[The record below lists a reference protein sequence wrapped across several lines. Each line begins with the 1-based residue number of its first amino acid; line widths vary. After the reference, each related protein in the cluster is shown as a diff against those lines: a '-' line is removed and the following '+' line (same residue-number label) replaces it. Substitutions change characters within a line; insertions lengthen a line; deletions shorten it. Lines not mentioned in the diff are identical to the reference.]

1 VGHPHVTPGREPG
14 TELAAPR
21 LAAGLPTVLRRA
33 LGEPVRVRSLARLKG
48 GYSREM
54 WSFDA
59 LLPHGSRGLILC
71 ADMAGG
77 VVDHADALSRVG
89 EYRLLAE
96 LRARGVPVPA
106 VLCAGGADD
115 VLGRPYLVMER
126 MEGITA
132 VGPLLRDPHYVR
144 RHDQFGRQKAEILAM
159 IHARAAPADLFTGTG
174 SAGAGDVVGGR
185 EAARWARAVSKVP
198 DARTPAVRAAVR
210 WLERHQPAR
219 QDRVALVHG
228 DYRTGNLLYG
238 PDGIRAVLDWEMAH
252 PGDPLEDVAFAQLV
266 CWRVETGRV
275 GGLVTADRWIELY
288 SRAARVTVDRDSL
301 HFWEVLGTV
310 KMAALTLRAGQR
322 LPPGRERGLLTRLFA
337 QLDSD
342 LGDRLLPGAGRSRDR
357 RDPPRRPGAAVSTVN
372 ADRRAD
378 VAQLAAAISPRENP
392 DGPFGSPDRRTP

>member
-1 VGHPHVTPGREPG
+1 VGHPRVTPGREPG
-14 TELAAPR
+14 TGLAAPR
-21 LAAGLPTVLRRA
+21 LAAGLATVLRRA

-54 WSFDA
+54 WTFVA
-59 LLPHGSRGLILC
+59 CLPQGSRQLILC
-71 ADMAGG
+71 TDMAGG
-77 VVDHADALSRVG
+77 VVDQADALSRVG

-96 LRARGVPVPA
+96 LRAGGVPVPA
-106 VLCAGGADD
+106 VLCAGDADD

-126 MEGITA
+126 VEGITA
-132 VGPLLRDPHYVR
+132 VGPLLRDAQYVR

-159 IHARAAPADLFTGTG
+159 IHALALPADLFAGTSFAGTG
-174 SAGAGDVVGGR
+174 DVAGCR
-185 EAARWARAVSKVP
+185 EAARWARAVSGVP

-210 WLERHQPAR
+210 WLERHQPGR
-219 QDRVALVHG
+219 QGRVALVHG

-238 PDGIRAVLDWEMAH
+238 PGGIRAVLDWEMAH

-288 SRAARVTVDRDSL
+288 SRAGRVTVDRDSL

-322 LPPGRERGLLTRLFA
+322 LPSGRERDLLTRLFA
-337 QLDSD
+337 QLDAD
-342 LGDRLLPGAGRSRDR
+342 LGERLLPGTGRSPARHR
-357 RDPPRRPGAAVSTVN
+357 PPA
-372 ADRRAD
+372 
-378 VAQLAAAISPRENP
+378 PR
-392 DGPFGSPDRRTP
+392 SLH